1 MDNVI
6 DISDRFNIQNK
17 KLEIFNNVAKK
28 KDLRKKISSYEVH
41 YQDLLTNFDKIYD
54 KLQKGLWSNRSDNQ
68 FVNGFEAITSSDNDE
83 QKYINEL
90 EFISLYDLLK
100 DDLFKIKEEY
110 ISVLLYT
117 YTLFEKVSKTEY
129 KKLIE
134 CLSNKQII
142 SKLDEKTTD
151 GERETEIF
159 DYLECIMNGINPT
172 AEVLFVDENENQS
185 NTLNDG
191 ILTIDKIYNFYI
203 EQAIFLKSYDIINED
218 VLSDISKILLIKK
231 YSNKNQIKF
240 IELSKIVKK
249 ISPNLLQNIENII
262 SLTNIFLS
270 FDKEIDNIS
279 LDTLEKMLID
289 KIMPKK
295 NIDEIKQA
303 HERKM

>member
-28 KDLRKKISSYEVH
+28 KDLRKRISSYEVH

-100 DDLFKIKEEY
+100 DDLYKIKEEY

-134 CLSNKQII
+134 CLSNEQII
-142 SKLDEKTTD
+142 SKLDKKTTD
-151 GERETEIF
+151 GEREAEIF
-159 DYLECIMNGINPT
+159 DYFECVMNGINPT

-185 NTLNDG
+185 NTLNNG

-203 EQAIFLKSYDIINED
+203 EQAIFLKSYDILNEN

-240 IELSKIVKK
+240 IELSKIVKE
-249 ISPNLLQNIENII
+249 ISTNLLQNIENII

>member
-1 MDNVI
+1 M
-6 DISDRFNIQNK
+6 
-17 KLEIFNNVAKK
+17 
-28 KDLRKKISSYEVH
+28 
-41 YQDLLTNFDKIYD
+41 TNYK
-54 KLQKGLWSNRSDNQ
+54 KGLWSNRSDNQ
-68 FVNGFEAITSSDNDE
+68 FVNRFEAITSSDNDE

-100 DDLFKIKEEY
+100 DDLYKIKEEY

-134 CLSNKQII
+134 CLSNEQII
-142 SKLDEKTTD
+142 SKLDKKTTD
-151 GERETEIF
+151 GEREAEIF
-159 DYLECIMNGINPT
+159 DYFECIMNGINPT
-172 AEVLFVDENENQS
+172 AEVLYVDENENQS
-185 NTLNDG
+185 NTLNNW

-218 VLSDISKILLIKK
+218 VLGDISKILLIKK

-240 IELSKIVKK
+240 IELSKIVKE
-249 ISPNLLQNIENII
+249 ISLNLLQNIENII

>member
-1 MDNVI
+1 MDNVV

-28 KDLRKKISSYEVH
+28 KDLRKRISSYEVH

-83 QKYINEL
+83 LKYINEL

-100 DDLFKIKEEY
+100 DDLYKIKEEY

-134 CLSNKQII
+134 CLSNEQII
-142 SKLDEKTTD
+142 SKLDKKTTD
-151 GERETEIF
+151 GEREAEIF
-159 DYLECIMNGINPT
+159 DYFECIMNGINPT

-185 NTLNDG
+185 NTLNNW

-240 IELSKIVKK
+240 IELSKIVKE
-249 ISPNLLQNIENII
+249 ISTNLLQNIENII

>member
-28 KDLRKKISSYEVH
+28 KDLRKRISSYEVH

-100 DDLFKIKEEY
+100 DDLYKIKEEY

-134 CLSNKQII
+134 CLSNEQII
-142 SKLDEKTTD
+142 SKLDKKTTD
-151 GERETEIF
+151 GEREAEIF
-159 DYLECIMNGINPT
+159 DYFECVMNGINPT

-185 NTLNDG
+185 NTLNNG

-203 EQAIFLKSYDIINED
+203 EQAIFLKSYDILNED

-240 IELSKIVKK
+240 IELSKIVKE
-249 ISPNLLQNIENII
+249 ISLNLLQNIENII
-262 SLTNIFLS
+262 SLTNIFLF

>member
-28 KDLRKKISSYEVH
+28 KDLRKRISSYEVH

-100 DDLFKIKEEY
+100 DDLYKIKEEY

-134 CLSNKQII
+134 CLSNEQII
-142 SKLDEKTTD
+142 SKLDKKTTD
-151 GERETEIF
+151 GEREAEIF
-159 DYLECIMNGINPT
+159 DYFECIMNGINPT

-185 NTLNDG
+185 NTLNNG

-203 EQAIFLKSYDIINED
+203 EQAIFLKSYDILNEN

-240 IELSKIVKK
+240 IELSKIVKE
-249 ISPNLLQNIENII
+249 ISTNLLQNIENII

>member
-28 KDLRKKISSYEVH
+28 KDLRKRISSYEVH

-100 DDLFKIKEEY
+100 DDLYKIKEEY

-134 CLSNKQII
+134 CLSNEQII
-142 SKLDEKTTD
+142 SKLDKKTTD
-151 GERETEIF
+151 GEREAEIF
-159 DYLECIMNGINPT
+159 DYFECIMNGINPT

-185 NTLNDG
+185 NTLNNG

-203 EQAIFLKSYDIINED
+203 EQAIFLKSYDILNEN
-218 VLSDISKILLIKK
+218 VLSDISKILFIKK

-240 IELSKIVKK
+240 IELSKIVKE
-249 ISPNLLQNIENII
+249 ISLNLLQNIENII

>member
-1 MDNVI
+1 MDNVV

-28 KDLRKKISSYEVH
+28 KDLRKRISSYEVH
-41 YQDLLTNFDKIYD
+41 YQELLTNFDKIYD

-100 DDLFKIKEEY
+100 DDLYKIKEEY

-134 CLSNKQII
+134 CLSNEQII
-142 SKLDEKTTD
+142 SKLDKKTTD
-151 GERETEIF
+151 GEREAEIF
-159 DYLECIMNGINPT
+159 DYFECIMNGINPT
-172 AEVLFVDENENQS
+172 AEVLYVDENENQS
-185 NTLNDG
+185 NTLNNW

-218 VLSDISKILLIKK
+218 VLGDISKILLIKK

-240 IELSKIVKK
+240 IELSKIVKE
-249 ISPNLLQNIENII
+249 ISLNLLQNIENII

>member
-28 KDLRKKISSYEVH
+28 KDLRKRISSYEVH

-68 FVNGFEAITSSDNDE
+68 FVNRFEAITSSDNDE

-100 DDLFKIKEEY
+100 DDLYKIKEEY

-134 CLSNKQII
+134 CLSNEQII
-142 SKLDEKTTD
+142 SKLDKKTTD
-151 GERETEIF
+151 GEREAEIF
-159 DYLECIMNGINPT
+159 DYFECIMNGINPT

-185 NTLNDG
+185 NTLNNG

-203 EQAIFLKSYDIINED
+203 EQAIFLKSYDILNED

-240 IELSKIVKK
+240 IELSKIVKE
-249 ISPNLLQNIENII
+249 ISTNLLQNIENII

>member
-28 KDLRKKISSYEVH
+28 KDLRKRISSYEVH

-100 DDLFKIKEEY
+100 DDLYKIKEEY

-134 CLSNKQII
+134 CLSNEQII
-142 SKLDEKTTD
+142 SKLDKKTTD
-151 GERETEIF
+151 GEREAEIF
-159 DYLECIMNGINPT
+159 DYFECIMNGINPT

-185 NTLNDG
+185 NTLNNG

-203 EQAIFLKSYDIINED
+203 EQAIFLKSYDILNEN

-240 IELSKIVKK
+240 IELSKIVKE
-249 ISPNLLQNIENII
+249 ISLNLLQNIENII

>member
-28 KDLRKKISSYEVH
+28 KDLRKRISSYEVH

-68 FVNGFEAITSSDNDE
+68 FVNRFEAITSSDNDE

-100 DDLFKIKEEY
+100 DDLYKIKEEY

-134 CLSNKQII
+134 CLSNEQII
-142 SKLDEKTTD
+142 SKLDKKTTD
-151 GERETEIF
+151 GEREAEIF
-159 DYLECIMNGINPT
+159 DYFECIMNGINPT
-172 AEVLFVDENENQS
+172 SEVLFVDENENQS
-185 NTLNDG
+185 NTLNNG

-203 EQAIFLKSYDIINED
+203 EQAIFLKSYDILNED

-240 IELSKIVKK
+240 IVLSKIVKG
-249 ISPNLLQNIENII
+249 ISTNLLQNIENII

>member
-17 KLEIFNNVAKK
+17 KLEIFNNIAKK
-28 KDLRKKISSYEVH
+28 KDLIKRISSYEVH
-41 YQDLLTNFDKIYD
+41 YQDLLINFDNIYG

-68 FVNGFEAITSSDNDE
+68 FVNGFEALTSSDNDE

-203 EQAIFLKSYDIINED
+203 EQAIFLKSYDIINKD

-240 IELSKIVKK
+240 IELSKIVKE

>member
-28 KDLRKKISSYEVH
+28 KDLRKRISSYEVH

-134 CLSNKQII
+134 CLSNEQII

-159 DYLECIMNGINPT
+159 DYLECIMNGINLT

-185 NTLNDG
+185 NILNDG

>member
-28 KDLRKKISSYEVH
+28 KDLRKRISSYEVH
-41 YQDLLTNFDKIYD
+41 YQELLTNFDKIYD

-100 DDLFKIKEEY
+100 DDLYKIKEEY

-134 CLSNKQII
+134 CLSNEQII
-142 SKLDEKTTD
+142 SKLDKKTTD
-151 GERETEIF
+151 GEREAEIF
-159 DYLECIMNGINPT
+159 DYFECIMNGINPT
-172 AEVLFVDENENQS
+172 AEVLYVDENENQS
-185 NTLNDG
+185 NTLNNW

-240 IELSKIVKK
+240 IELSKIVKE
-249 ISPNLLQNIENII
+249 ISTNLLQNIENII

>member
-28 KDLRKKISSYEVH
+28 KDLRKRISSYEVH

-68 FVNGFEAITSSDNDE
+68 FVNRFEAITSSDNDE

-100 DDLFKIKEEY
+100 DDLYKIKEEY

-134 CLSNKQII
+134 CLSNEQII
-142 SKLDEKTTD
+142 SKLDKKTTD
-151 GERETEIF
+151 GEREAEIF
-159 DYLECIMNGINPT
+159 DYFECIMNGINPT

-185 NTLNDG
+185 NTLNNG
-191 ILTIDKIYNFYI
+191 ILTIDMIYNFYI
-203 EQAIFLKSYDIINED
+203 EQAIFLKSYDILNED
-218 VLSDISKILLIKK
+218 VLSNISKILLIKK

-240 IELSKIVKK
+240 IELSKIVKE
-249 ISPNLLQNIENII
+249 ISTNLLQNIENII

>member
-6 DISDRFNIQNK
+6 DISYRFNIQNK

-28 KDLRKKISSYEVH
+28 KDLRKRISSYEVH

-100 DDLFKIKEEY
+100 DDLYKIKEEY

-134 CLSNKQII
+134 CLSNEQII
-142 SKLDEKTTD
+142 SKLDKKTTD
-151 GERETEIF
+151 GEREAEIF
-159 DYLECIMNGINPT
+159 DYFECIMNGINPT

-185 NTLNDG
+185 NTLNNG

-203 EQAIFLKSYDIINED
+203 EQAIFLKSYDILNED

-240 IELSKIVKK
+240 IELSKIVKE
-249 ISPNLLQNIENII
+249 ISLNLLQNIENII

>member
-28 KDLRKKISSYEVH
+28 KDLRKRISSYEVH

-172 AEVLFVDENENQS
+172 AEVLYVDENENQS
-185 NTLNDG
+185 NTLNNW

-240 IELSKIVKK
+240 IELSKIVKE
-249 ISPNLLQNIENII
+249 ISTNLLQNIENII

>member
-1 MDNVI
+1 MDNIV

-28 KDLRKKISSYEVH
+28 KDLRKRISSYEVH

-100 DDLFKIKEEY
+100 DDLYKIKEEY

-134 CLSNKQII
+134 CLSNEQII
-142 SKLDEKTTD
+142 SKLDKKTTD
-151 GERETEIF
+151 GEREAEIF
-159 DYLECIMNGINPT
+159 DYFECIMNGINPT

-185 NTLNDG
+185 NTLNNV

-203 EQAIFLKSYDIINED
+203 EQAIFLKSYDILNED

-240 IELSKIVKK
+240 IELSKIVKE
-249 ISPNLLQNIENII
+249 ISLNLLQNIENII
-262 SLTNIFLS
+262 SLTNIFLF

>member
-28 KDLRKKISSYEVH
+28 KDLRKRISSYEVH

-185 NTLNDG
+185 NILNDG

>member
-28 KDLRKKISSYEVH
+28 KDLRKRISSYEVH

-68 FVNGFEAITSSDNDE
+68 FVNRFEAITSSDNDE

-100 DDLFKIKEEY
+100 DDLYKIKEEY

-134 CLSNKQII
+134 CLSNEQII
-142 SKLDEKTTD
+142 SKLDKKTTD
-151 GERETEIF
+151 GEREAEIF
-159 DYLECIMNGINPT
+159 DYFECIMNGINPT

-185 NTLNDG
+185 NTLNNG

-203 EQAIFLKSYDIINED
+203 EQAIFLKSYDILNEN

-240 IELSKIVKK
+240 IELSKIVKE
-249 ISPNLLQNIENII
+249 ISTNLLQNIENII

>member
-28 KDLRKKISSYEVH
+28 KDLRKRISSYEVH
-41 YQDLLTNFDKIYD
+41 YQDLLINFDNIYG

-68 FVNGFEAITSSDNDE
+68 FVNGFDAITSSDNDE

-134 CLSNKQII
+134 CLSNEQII

-240 IELSKIVKK
+240 IELSKIVKE

>member
-17 KLEIFNNVAKK
+17 KLEIFNNIAKK
-28 KDLRKKISSYEVH
+28 KDLRKRISSYEVH
-41 YQDLLTNFDKIYD
+41 YQDLLTNSDKIYD

-100 DDLFKIKEEY
+100 DDLYKIKEEY

-134 CLSNKQII
+134 CLSNEQII
-142 SKLDEKTTD
+142 SKLDKKTTD
-151 GERETEIF
+151 GEREAEIF
-159 DYLECIMNGINPT
+159 DYFECIMNGINPT

-185 NTLNDG
+185 NTLNNG

-203 EQAIFLKSYDIINED
+203 EQAIFLKSYDILNED

-240 IELSKIVKK
+240 IELSKIVKE
-249 ISPNLLQNIENII
+249 ISLNLLQNIENII

>member
-17 KLEIFNNVAKK
+17 KLEIFNNVVKK
-28 KDLRKKISSYEVH
+28 KDLRKRISSYEVH
-41 YQDLLTNFDKIYD
+41 YQDLLINFDNIYG
-54 KLQKGLWSNRSDNQ
+54 KLQKGLWSNKSDNQ
-68 FVNGFEAITSSDNDE
+68 FVNGFDAITSSDNDE

-134 CLSNKQII
+134 YLSNKQII

>member
-1 MDNVI
+1 MDNVV

-28 KDLRKKISSYEVH
+28 KDLRKRISSYEVH

-100 DDLFKIKEEY
+100 DDLYKIKEEY

-134 CLSNKQII
+134 CLSNEQII
-142 SKLDEKTTD
+142 SKLDKKTTD
-151 GERETEIF
+151 GEREAEIF
-159 DYLECIMNGINPT
+159 DYFECVMNGINPT

-185 NTLNDG
+185 NTLNNG

-203 EQAIFLKSYDIINED
+203 EQAIFLKSYDILNED

-240 IELSKIVKK
+240 IELSKIVKE
-249 ISPNLLQNIENII
+249 ISTNLLQNIENII

>member
-28 KDLRKKISSYEVH
+28 KDLRKRISSYEVH

-68 FVNGFEAITSSDNDE
+68 FVNRFEAITSSDNDE

-100 DDLFKIKEEY
+100 DDLYKIKEEY

-134 CLSNKQII
+134 CLSNEQII
-142 SKLDEKTTD
+142 SKLGKKTTD
-151 GERETEIF
+151 GEREAEIF
-159 DYLECIMNGINPT
+159 DYFECIMNGINPT
-172 AEVLFVDENENQS
+172 AEVLYVDENENQS
-185 NTLNDG
+185 NTLNNW

-218 VLSDISKILLIKK
+218 VLGDISKILLIKK

-240 IELSKIVKK
+240 IELSKIVKE
-249 ISPNLLQNIENII
+249 ISLNLLQNIENII